1 MGGGVKSPRAAVS
14 AQAGSAGTAPD
25 PRSPDGPQPPVAV
38 LAIDGG
44 NTKTDVALVA
54 ADGTLL
60 ASARGPGALAH
71 SLGMEA
77 ALGVLR
83 DLVRAAARSAGF
95 ASATSA
101 GEAPL
106 ARHTCAFLAG
116 ADLPEEEDL
125 LAAALRT
132 QGWSDTS
139 HVGNDT
145 FAVLRAGTSRRWG
158 VAVTCG
164 AGINCVGVAP
174 DGRTTRFLAL
184 GRFTGDWGG
193 GFGLGEE
200 VMWWAMRAADGRG
213 PQTALR
219 EAVAA
224 HFGVPAVRDVA
235 VRYHYGQ
242 ITDDDLAQL
251 TYVLFRTAAVGD
263 KVARDLVARQA
274 QEVVVLAITAMRR
287 LGLQELDTDVVL
299 GGGLLAACDPILT
312 GEIEERLRG
321 EAPRATPRFASLP
334 PIAGAALLG
343 LEHVGA
349 TEAAQERLR
358 ASYASAAVA

>member
-1 MGGGVKSPRAAVS
+1 MNSPRAA
-14 AQAGSAGTAPD
+14 ACAP
-25 PRSPDGPQPPVAV
+25 GGAAPPVAV

-60 ASARGPGALAH
+60 SCVRGPGASAQ

-77 ALGVLR
+77 ALNILG
-83 DLVRAAARSAGF
+83 DLVAAAARGTGIA
-95 ASATSA
+95 AVADA
-101 GEAPL
+101 APL

-125 LAAALRT
+125 LADALHAR
-132 QGWSDTS
+132 GWSATT

-145 FAVLRAGTSRRWG
+145 FAVLRAGTSRSWG

-174 DGRTTRFLAL
+174 DGSTTRFLAL

-200 VMWWAMRAADGRG
+200 VMWWAMRAEDGRG
-213 PQTALR
+213 PHTALR

-224 HFGVPAVRDVA
+224 HFGVSSVRDVA
-235 VRYHYGQ
+235 VKYHFGQ

-251 TYVLFRTAAVGD
+251 TYVLFEVAATGD
-263 KVARDLVARQA
+263 KAARDLVGRQA
-274 QEVVVLAITAMRR
+274 EEVTVMAVTAMRR
-287 LGLQELDTDVVL
+287 LGLLEMDTDVVL
-299 GGGLLAACDPILT
+299 GGGLLAARDPALT
-312 GEIEERLRG
+312 REIEVRLRAQ
-321 EAPRATPRFASLP
+321 APRATPRFASRP
-334 PIAGAALLG
+334 PIAGAALIG
-343 LEHVGA
+343 LEHTGA
-349 TEAAQERLR
+349 RTDAQRRLR
-358 ASYASAAVA
+358 AAFAAVPTA